1 MKTLEEIK
9 VHLST
14 TVYDEESK
22 QNIAGFLIGK
32 EIKKGRNY
40 LGLDF
45 AIPKNFDY
53 FKEWYEES
61 EEEHPKAKAYQ
72 DGKWFDVTFDEI
84 CGNLKKY
91 NPVICDGV
99 MPDDILE
106 KIYKEFIGE
115 EEPKYKYVGEEREEL
130 KKYKKT
136 LIDIIESNE
145 KYLKYEAVHNNPFD
159 FIIKF
164 SNEEYKAKLDDIE
177 CKLHETV
184 D

>member
-9 VHLST
+9 EHLST
-14 TVYDEESK
+14 TVYDEDSK
-22 QNIAGFLIGK
+22 QRIAGFLIGK

-40 LGLDF
+40 FGLDF

-53 FKEWYEES
+53 FKEWYEDS

-99 MPDDILE
+99 MSDDILT
-106 KIYKEFIGE
+106 KIFDELGIGNNE
-115 EEPKYKYVGEEREEL
+115 SKNNSNKSKERELSIIDSMGLDKINPIALSTEALRAVNEL
-130 KKYKKT
+130 LKRR
-136 LIDIIESNE
+136 NE
-145 KYLKYEAVHNNPFD
+145 LEKQLN
-159 FIIKF
+159 
-164 SNEEYKAKLDDIE
+164 
-177 CKLHETV
+177 ETV

>member
-9 VHLST
+9 THLST

-22 QNIAGFLIGK
+22 QTIAGFLIGK

-61 EEEHPKAKAYQ
+61 EEEHPKAKVLK
-72 DGKWFDVTFDEI
+72 DGKWFDITFDEI

-99 MPDDILE
+99 MPDDILT
-106 KIYKEFIGE
+106 KIFDELGIGNNESKNNSNKYKE
-115 EEPKYKYVGEEREEL
+115 RELSIIDSMGLDKINPLALSTEALKAVNNLLQRRNEL
-130 KKYKKT
+130 
-136 LIDIIESNE
+136 E
-145 KYLKYEAVHNNPFD
+145 KELN
-159 FIIKF
+159 
-164 SNEEYKAKLDDIE
+164 
-177 CKLHETV
+177 ETV

>member
-9 VHLST
+9 AHLNT

-22 QNIAGFLIGK
+22 QNIEGFLIGK

-99 MPDDILE
+99 MSDDILT
-106 KIYKEFIGE
+106 KIFDELGIGNNE
-115 EEPKYKYVGEEREEL
+115 SKNNSNKSKERELSIIDSMGLDKINPLALSIEALKAVNNLLQRRNEL
-130 KKYKKT
+130 
-136 LIDIIESNE
+136 E
-145 KYLKYEAVHNNPFD
+145 KR
-159 FIIKF
+159 
-164 SNEEYKAKLDDIE
+164 
-177 CKLHETV
+177 T
-184 D
+184 

>member
-9 VHLST
+9 THLST

-22 QNIAGFLIGK
+22 QTIAGFLIGK

-61 EEEHPKAKAYQ
+61 EEEHPKAKVLK
-72 DGKWFDVTFDEI
+72 DGKWFDITFDEI

-99 MPDDILE
+99 MPDDILTKIFDELGIGYNESKNNSNKSKKRELSIIDSMGLDKINPIALSTEALKAVNELLKRRNELE
-106 KIYKEFIGE
+106 KQ
-115 EEPKYKYVGEEREEL
+115 L
-130 KKYKKT
+130 
-136 LIDIIESNE
+136 N
-145 KYLKYEAVHNNPFD
+145 
-159 FIIKF
+159 
-164 SNEEYKAKLDDIE
+164 
-177 CKLHETV
+177 ETV

>member
-9 VHLST
+9 EHLST
-14 TVYDEESK
+14 TVYDEDSK
-22 QNIAGFLIGK
+22 QRIAGFLIGK

-53 FKEWYEES
+53 FKEWYEDS

-72 DGKWFDVTFDEI
+72 DGKWSDVTFDEI

-99 MPDDILE
+99 MSDDILT
-106 KIYKEFIGE
+106 KIFDELGIGNNE
-115 EEPKYKYVGEEREEL
+115 SKNNSNKSKERELSIIDSMGLDKINPIALSTEALRAVNEL
-130 KKYKKT
+130 LKRR
-136 LIDIIESNE
+136 NE
-145 KYLKYEAVHNNPFD
+145 LEKQLN
-159 FIIKF
+159 
-164 SNEEYKAKLDDIE
+164 
-177 CKLHETV
+177 ETV

>member
-61 EEEHPKAKAYQ
+61 EEEHPKAKVLK
-72 DGKWFDVTFDEI
+72 DGKWFDITFDEI

-99 MPDDILE
+99 MPDDILT
-106 KIYKEFIGE
+106 KIFDELGIGNNE
-115 EEPKYKYVGEEREEL
+115 SKNNSNKSKERELSIIDSMGLDKINPIALSTEALKAVNEL
-130 KKYKKT
+130 LKRR
-136 LIDIIESNE
+136 NE
-145 KYLKYEAVHNNPFD
+145 LEKQLN
-159 FIIKF
+159 
-164 SNEEYKAKLDDIE
+164 
-177 CKLHETV
+177 ETV